1 MGTGYGHVAI
11 GVDDLDGTLAALA
24 SEHGIGSRTSAVP
37 GARGWIEDLLRPRP
51 GRLPDRAHRTGQ
63 MTSDVHVRRRSSR
76 PACRTSSE
84 RRLPREPSSLIVRR
98 PAEGER
104 EVLEEGELDLD
115 DGLVGDR
122 WRPRAR
128 KDGEAADTST
138 QLTLMNARVIAL
150 LSPDRER
157 WGLAGD
163 QLYVDLDLRP
173 ENLPPGTRLA
183 LGSAV
188 IEVTD
193 MPHTGC
199 AKFTARFGSDAT
211 RFVNSPRGRALRLRG
226 MNARVV
232 EPGRV
237 RRGDTIRK
245 LAFERGADLGLS
257 GGTRWTSSSSRASR
271 WSSATRSAPHL
282 VLDEVSSRLS
292 GSGGCNRLAGSY
304 EVGDEG
310 LRFGP
315 IASTRMACS
324 EAAMERE
331 SAFRRSRRG
340 DGPPARWI
348 GARAPRR
355 RSRPSHRGHRRDL

>member
-1 MGTGYGHVAI
+1 MTSNVHVS
-11 GVDDLDGTLAALA
+11 AAELEAGLQDIERAPA
-24 SEHGIGSRTSAVP
+24 SEGTV
-37 GARGWIEDLLRPRP
+37 E
-51 GRLPDRAHRTGQ
+51 
-63 MTSDVHVRRRSSR
+63 
-76 PACRTSSE
+76 
-84 RRLPREPSSLIVRR
+84 LIVRR

-115 DGLVGDR
+115 EGLVGDR
-122 WRPRAR
+122 WRSHAR
-128 KDGEAADTST
+128 TSGEAVDTST

-150 LSPDRER
+150 LAPDRVR

-199 AKFTARFGSDAT
+199 AKFTARFGSDAI
-211 RFVNSPRGRALRLRG
+211 RFVNSRRGRSLRLRG

-232 EPGRV
+232 QPGHV

-245 LAFERGADLGLS
+245 LAPERLAGPVPPLGD
-257 GGTRWTSSSSRASR
+257 TRWILVELEGVALELGDEE
-271 WSSATRSAPHL
+271 SAPHL
-282 VLDEVSSRLS
+282 VLDGVSSRLS

-304 EVGDEG
+304 EVGDDG

-324 EAAMERE
+324 EAVMERE
-331 SAFRRSRRG
+331 SAFL
-340 DGPPARWI
+340 AVL
-348 GARAPRR
+348 AAVT
-355 RSRPSHRGHRRDL
+355 GHRLEGMSLLLLDGDRVRARLVAAGPETS